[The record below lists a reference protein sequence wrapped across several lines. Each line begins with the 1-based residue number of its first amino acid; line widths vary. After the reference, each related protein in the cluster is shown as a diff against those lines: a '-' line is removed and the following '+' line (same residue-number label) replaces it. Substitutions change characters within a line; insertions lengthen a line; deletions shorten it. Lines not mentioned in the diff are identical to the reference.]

1 MQSHKTTSE
10 SQTIPNATH
19 PSTRVNRSSND
30 PFKSSARQ
38 PEVWTAEAV
47 SNRFEDA
54 AVTARRLPS
63 AKVQG
68 YFNAWP
74 TIVRCQWEMLATD
87 ERVICRFPPTPK
99 DVEQMLEVMLWVQW
113 LEVEQRHLVW
123 MRAKRYGW
131 RDICTRFG
139 VCRTTA
145 WQHWQKS
152 LQLVAQKLND
162 SRKK

>member
-1 MQSHKTTSE
+1 MAERNT
-10 SQTIPNATH
+10 P
-19 PSTRVNRSSND
+19 
-30 PFKSSARQ
+30 
-38 PEVWTAEAV
+38 WTADDVA
-47 SNRFEDA
+47 NRFEDA
-54 AVTARRLPS
+54 AATARRLPS
-63 AKVQG
+63 ANVQG

-87 ERVICRFPPTPK
+87 ERVVCRFPPSPK

-131 RDICTRFG
+131 RDICTRFAIG
-139 VCRTTA
+139 RSTA
-145 WQHWQKS
+145 WRHWNQAMA
-152 LQLVAQKLND
+152 LMAEKLND

>member
-1 MQSHKTTSE
+1 MAERNT
-10 SQTIPNATH
+10 P
-19 PSTRVNRSSND
+19 
-30 PFKSSARQ
+30 
-38 PEVWTAEAV
+38 WTPDDVA
-47 SNRFEDA
+47 NRFEDA
-54 AVTARRLPS
+54 AVTARQLPS
-63 AKVQG
+63 ANVQG

-87 ERVICRFPPTPK
+87 ERVVCRFPPSPK

-131 RDICTRFG
+131 RDICTRFAIG
-139 VCRTTA
+139 RSTA
-145 WQHWQKS
+145 WRHWNQAMA
-152 LQLVAQKLND
+152 LMAEKLND

>member
-1 MQSHKTTSE
+1 MQRAKSKAEPQKNANPCSPTALQQNSLKARLNQSE
-10 SQTIPNATH
+10 GA
-19 PSTRVNRSSND
+19 
-30 PFKSSARQ
+30 AG
-38 PEVWTAEAV
+38 VWTAETIA
-47 SNRFEDA
+47 NRFEDA

-63 AKVQG
+63 ANVQG

-87 ERVICRFPPTPK
+87 ERVVCRFPPSPK
-99 DVEQMLEVMLWVQW
+99 DVEDMLEVMLWVQW

-152 LQLVAQKLND
+152 IQLVAQKLND

>member
-1 MQSHKTTSE
+1 MQRLNPMLE
-10 SQTIPNATH
+10 P
-19 PSTRVNRSSND
+19 RSPVAGTWTVD
-30 PFKSSARQ
+30 ALSAR
-38 PEVWTAEAV
+38 
-47 SNRFEDA
+47 FESA

-74 TIVRCQWEMLATD
+74 TIVRSQWEALAAAD
-87 ERVICRFPPTPK
+87 ERVLCRFPPSPK

-139 VCRTTA
+139 FDRTTG
-145 WQHWQKS
+145 WRHWHKAME
-152 LQLVAQKLND
+152 LMAEKLNAAAAD
-162 SRKK
+162 KR